1 MFQLIRLHKIQFI
14 LWLIA
19 SVSISLNVYLI
30 TSHELNKA
38 SSEDALSVSN
48 EDSDEAYL
56 STSEFINNARV
67 DNFAI
72 ADEEHG
78 VDAKTSATAE
88 YSIKKGETL
97 NKALFNIGLDL
108 KSVNKVN
115 ESVNRV
121 FKASS
126 LRPGDKIAF
135 EKNITDQLEKR
146 KISIL
151 TENNRVEVD
160 YDPVKDTFEAKNI
173 VLPVKNNVKFVSGKV
188 SGSLFNSAKKA
199 GADSGVIMEFINL
212 FSYSTDFQRDIKL
225 GDGFKILYE
234 YQTTNAGKVIKTPKI
249 VYAHITTNSD
259 TKSIYR
265 HVLLNGKIDYFD
277 DKGNSVKKALL
288 RTPVNGARLSSAYGM
303 RQHPIYGYS
312 KMHQGLDYSAPKGT
326 AILAAGD
333 GVVEFVK
340 SQSRGY
346 GKHVKIKH
354 NGTYATLYA
363 HMSRFADG
371 IKPGKKVNQSQVIG
385 YVGATGTATG
395 PHLHYEVIEKGKKV
409 NPSKT
414 TFPKTP
420 PLKGTELARFQNS
433 LNKMESMI
441 AEFEAGKRND
451 IALLTE

>member
-1 MFQLIRLHKIQFI
+1 M
-14 LWLIA
+14 
-19 SVSISLNVYLI
+19 
-30 TSHELNKA
+30 
-38 SSEDALSVSN
+38 
-48 EDSDEAYL
+48 
-56 STSEFINNARV
+56 
-67 DNFAI
+67 
-72 ADEEHG
+72 
-78 VDAKTSATAE
+78 
-88 YSIKKGETL
+88 
-97 NKALFNIGLDL
+97 
-108 KSVNKVN
+108 
-115 ESVNRV
+115 
-121 FKASS
+121 
-126 LRPGDKIAF
+126 
-135 EKNITDQLEKR
+135 
-146 KISIL
+146 
-151 TENNRVEVD
+151 
-160 YDPVKDTFEAKNI
+160 
-173 VLPVKNNVKFVSGKV
+173 
-188 SGSLFNSAKKA
+188 
-199 GADSGVIMEFINL
+199 
-212 FSYSTDFQRDIKL
+212 
-225 GDGFKILYE
+225 
-234 YQTTNAGKVIKTPKI
+234 
-249 VYAHITTNSD
+249 
-259 TKSIYR
+259 
-265 HVLLNGKIDYFD
+265 
-277 DKGNSVKKALL
+277 L

-414 TFPKTP
+414 TFPKTL

-451 IALLTE
+451 IALLTD